1 MAVRERVRGNLF
13 SFPHA
18 TGSPVHNACIWAGR
32 VHTAVNAI
40 VEKEL
45 SNYKDNLKE
54 AERLE
59 LLLTRCVDHIVQF
72 EDEDTESVLKSLGF
86 TEDEIK
92 KYMDI

>member
-1 MAVRERVRGNLF
+1 MGKYMQNEALD
-13 SFPHA
+13 A
-18 TGSPVHNACIWAGR
+18 
-32 VHTAVNAI
+32 AVNAI